1 MFATFLQKTN
11 KFPGLPDSLFE
22 LSDPVLCRTID
33 TSSSQTRLLSTP
45 SGFSR
50 QQVSMAQRSK
60 KQARELL
67 GNRRCVGQ
75 CCPAF
80 SVAE

>member
-33 TSSSQTRLLSTP
+33 ASSSQTRLLSTP
-45 SGFSR
+45 FEFLR

-60 KQARELL
+60 NQARELL
-67 GNRRCVGQ
+67 GDSSRIGQ
-75 CCPAF
+75 CWPVF
-80 SVAE
+80 PVAD